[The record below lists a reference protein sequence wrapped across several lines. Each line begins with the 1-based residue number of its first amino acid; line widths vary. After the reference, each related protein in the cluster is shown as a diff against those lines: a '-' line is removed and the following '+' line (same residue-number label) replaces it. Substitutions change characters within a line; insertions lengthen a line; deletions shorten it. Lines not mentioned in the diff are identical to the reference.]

1 MRRRY
6 AAFALCLS
14 IGVIGAARPTPR
26 PAAPPAPKATAS
38 PTPSPTVAPAP
49 IVIVYPFGTSNAL
62 KAGTGLQTA
71 QFFVT
76 QIGSA
81 GGVNAITGDPK
92 VARTDYLIDA
102 RKRKADY
109 YVAGYM
115 TIVGDAVSLVE
126 QIVSTQS
133 GTVVSGRTAVV
144 QTIADA
150 ASQAT
155 AIHDTIIARENS
167 FASAIASSSAPAA
180 SPTPMAPNEANL
192 TNVASGLSNI
202 FKRKEKGTTV
212 ARATPVPEAQKPG
225 KGVYVAH
232 VSGSAADGEL
242 NNATT
247 ALFQALN
254 VKFRTQMA
262 SATGNIVPQAD
273 KICGTQRNNTIATGN
288 LTSKT
293 THHALGSRTTYAF
306 TLHVYTCFGAELA
319 NASAEAPT
327 VWEAVQKAVT
337 SYATDHPQNG

>member
-26 PAAPPAPKATAS
+26 PAAPPAPKATAT
-38 PTPSPTVAPAP
+38 PTPSPTAAPAP
-49 IVIVYPFGTSNAL
+49 IVIVYPFGTSTAL

-76 QIGSA
+76 QIGAA
-81 GGVNAITGDPK
+81 GGVNAITGDAK
-92 VARTDYLIDA
+92 VARTDYLSDA
-102 RKRKADY
+102 RQRKADY

-115 TIVGDAVSLVE
+115 TIVGDSVSLVE

-155 AIHDTIIARENS
+155 AIHDTILARENS
-167 FASAIASSSAPAA
+167 FASAIASSNAPAA
-180 SPTPMAPNEANL
+180 SPTPSAPNEANL
-192 TNVASGLSNI
+192 TGVASGLSNI
-202 FKRKEKGTTV
+202 FKRKEKTAPT
-212 ARATPVPEAQKPG
+212 AKATPVPEAQKPG
-225 KGVYVAH
+225 KGVYVAR
-232 VSGSAADGEL
+232 VSGSVADGEL
-242 NNATT
+242 STATT
-247 ALFQALN
+247 ALFQAMN
-254 VKFRTQMA
+254 AKFKTHMA
-262 SATGNIVPQAD
+262 SATGNIAPQAD
-273 KICGTQRNNTIATGN
+273 KICGSQRNNTIATGN
-288 LTSKT
+288 LAANTTRKT
-293 THHALGSRTTYAF
+293 FGSTTTYAF

-319 NASAEAPT
+319 NTTGEGQS
-327 VWEAVQKAVT
+327 VWDAVQKAVS